1 MQQVFLA
8 VFGTKNIDIANLV
21 QTMKLDKGLFV
32 DEGKSDNANSGMSSH
47 RSITQLIKQNDEKL
61 TKYNRVENKTIFD
74 LINEEIQEIRD
85 KMKETSEE

>member
-47 RSITQLIKQNDEKL
+47 RSITQLIK
-61 TKYNRVENKTIFD
+61 
-74 LINEEIQEIRD
+74 
-85 KMKETSEE
+85 

>member
-1 MQQVFLA
+1 MA

-21 QTMKLDKGLFV
+21 QTMKLDKGLYV

-61 TKYNRVENKTIFD
+61 TKYKRIENKTIFD
-74 LINEEIQEIRD
+74 LINEEI
-85 KMKETSEE
+85 

>member
-74 LINEEIQEIRD
+74 LINEEI
-85 KMKETSEE
+85 